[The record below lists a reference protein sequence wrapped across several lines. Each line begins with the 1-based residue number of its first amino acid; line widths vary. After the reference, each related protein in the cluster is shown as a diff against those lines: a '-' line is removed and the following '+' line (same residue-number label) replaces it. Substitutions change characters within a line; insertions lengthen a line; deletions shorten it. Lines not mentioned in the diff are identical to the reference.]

1 MHSDDPF
8 PLHYEALG
16 VPEDA
21 TTDVIR
27 TAWREIARSSHPD
40 HVRADVAAMQRF
52 LLASDAWSVLRDAED
67 RAAYD
72 AELAQLRMPRCIQ
85 CGQPSASRLCTLCAI
100 SSMKPPHST
109 PKPAPKPKPPPKPPP
124 RPAPPPPS
132 RPAPPPRPAPAAAP
146 PPIPEEPV
154 ASRLRREAAE
164 QDAVNRTHAYDDI
177 DQLHA
182 PSGDNLL
189 EALLAD
195 AAVRA
200 AGSAPK
206 KKKKRKGSKLE
217 VKVAP
222 GFTVS
227 LEGETY
233 ETIAGVNK
241 NLRLANRLLSSI
253 SRFFRG

>member
-1 MHSDDPF
+1 M
-8 PLHYEALG
+8 
-16 VPEDA
+16 
-21 TTDVIR
+21 
-27 TAWREIARSSHPD
+27 
-40 HVRADVAAMQRF
+40 
-52 LLASDAWSVLRDAED
+52 
-67 RAAYD
+67 
-72 AELAQLRMPRCIQ
+72 
-85 CGQPSASRLCTLCAI
+85 
-100 SSMKPPHST
+100 
-109 PKPAPKPKPPPKPPP
+109 
-124 RPAPPPPS
+124 
-132 RPAPPPRPAPAAAP
+132 
-146 PPIPEEPV
+146 
-154 ASRLRREAAE
+154 RREAAE

-206 KKKKRKGSKLE
+206 KRKRKGAKGSKLE

-227 LEGETY
+227 LEGEPS
-233 ETIAGVNK
+233 EALAGVNK

>member
-1 MHSDDPF
+1 MHSDDLF

-21 TTDVIR
+21 VTDVIR

-40 HVRADVAAMQRF
+40 HVGADAAAGERF
-52 LLASDAWSVLRDAED
+52 KSASDAWSVLRDAEA

-100 SSMKPPHST
+100 SSMR
-109 PKPAPKPKPPPKPPP
+109 PP
-124 RPAPPPPS
+124 RPAPKPT
-132 RPAPPPRPAPAAAP
+132 PAPRPAPKSAP
-146 PPIPEEPV
+146 RPAPFVPPPIPPIPPIPEEPV

-206 KKKKRKGSKLE
+206 KKKRRKGSKLE

-233 ETIAGVNK
+233 ETLAGVNK
-241 NLRLANRLLSSI
+241 NLRLANRLLGSI